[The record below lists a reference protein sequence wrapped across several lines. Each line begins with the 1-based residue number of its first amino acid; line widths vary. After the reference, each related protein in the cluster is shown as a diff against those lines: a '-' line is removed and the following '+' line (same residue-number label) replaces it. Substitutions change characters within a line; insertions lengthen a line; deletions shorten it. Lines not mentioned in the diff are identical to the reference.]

1 MASVYY
7 LFAPDEA
14 RIPTQAALLASLRE
28 QFADAWRIETE
39 TPLMMQECIY
49 LRADDGWF
57 IRLLV
62 SEPEPDQPGDFSIYY
77 KKVKKLSPF
86 DFTHAKRYIHVLFK
100 DDPDDLHTSS
110 SGLVV
115 LEWLR
120 EQAPGIVIF
129 AAGSKALL

>member
-62 SEPEPDQPGDFSIYY
+62 SEPEADTPGDFSPYY

-86 DFTHAKRYIHVLFK
+86 DFTRAQRYIHVLFK

-110 SGLVV
+110 SGLVM

-120 EQAPGIVIF
+120 EQAPDTIIF
-129 AAGSKALL
+129 AAGSKTLL